1 MEDNG
6 IIFCMENKKEIFKVL
21 IKEFHESTLP
31 QVIVRDL
38 KLPQETNKIVT
49 ITGSRR
55 VGKTFYFYQL
65 INELKKKVPF
75 DQILYVNFEDDR
87 ILPLS
92 FKELNGLLEAYFE
105 LYPENKDKELFFFFD
120 EIQNV
125 KEWELFVRRVY
136 DKERTR
142 LFLTGSSSKLLSRE
156 IATSLRGRTLSYH
169 LFPLS
174 FHEFLRFRGLEI
186 KPDFEYLSLRFN
198 IKRLLEEFILFGG
211 FPEVVLEEEGLKFKI
226 LKNYYDLLIYKD
238 LAERFSVRNIRLLK
252 DLMKFLITNIAA
264 SFSTNS
270 YHKSI
275 EQELRVS
282 RETIMEY
289 LSHIEEIELVYLL
302 PIFSYSLK
310 VQQVNPKKIYS
321 LDNGIRNAVAFKFS
335 QDEGRL
341 VENLVFQEI
350 KRRELEVYYWKK
362 KGEVDF
368 VIKRDDKLIGI
379 NVSYGNE
386 IKDREEKSLWEL
398 KKEFGEKMQELILI
412 TKDIEENKEGIKFI
426 PLWKWLLLRNW

>member
-1 MEDNG
+1 MES
-6 IIFCMENKKEIFKVL
+6 KKETFKIL
-21 IKEFHESTLP
+21 IKEFHEFNLP
-31 QVIVRDL
+31 EIVIRDL
-38 KLPQETNKIVT
+38 KVPQQTNKVIT

-65 INELKKKVPF
+65 INEIKISIPLE
-75 DQILYVNFEDDR
+75 QILYLSFEDDR

-92 FKELNGLLEAYFE
+92 FKELDDLLEAYFE
-105 LYPENKDKELFFFFD
+105 LYPENKSKMLYLFFD

-125 KEWELFVRRVY
+125 NGWEIFIRRIY
-136 DKERTR
+136 DKENVQI
-142 LFLTGSSSKLLSRE
+142 FLTGSSSKLLSRE

-174 FHEFLRFRGLEI
+174 FQEFLRFRGLEI
-186 KPDFEYLSLRFN
+186 KPDFEYSNLRFN
-198 IKRLLEEFILFGG
+198 IKSLLEEFILFGG
-211 FPEVVLEEEGLKFKI
+211 FPEVVLEEKGLKFKI

-302 PIFSYSLK
+302 PIFAYSLK

-368 VIKRDDKLIGI
+368 VIKKDDKLIGI

-386 IKDREEKSLWEL
+386 IKDREERSLLEL
-398 KKEFGEKMQELILI
+398 KNEFGERVQCLILI
-412 TKDIEENKEGIKFI
+412 TKDVDEQKNDINLI
-426 PLWKWLLLRNW
+426 PLWKWLLEENGNNCLAKLI